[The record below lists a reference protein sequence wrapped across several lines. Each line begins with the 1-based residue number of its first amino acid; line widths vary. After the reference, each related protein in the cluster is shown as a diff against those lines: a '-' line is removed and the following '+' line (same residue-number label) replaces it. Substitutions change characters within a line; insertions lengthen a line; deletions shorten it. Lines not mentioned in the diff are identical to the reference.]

1 MTSPQPGDAEGP
13 WWGTAAAATQC
24 EGAAPRSDWA
34 GWEAEG
40 RAPAS
45 RDGNGFR
52 TRYADDLA
60 LLADHGVRHHRLT
73 IEWARLEPWPGRWDD
88 DEVAHLRRV
97 LGAARAVGV
106 APWACLLHGSAP
118 GWFTDD
124 QRGWLDDKAVLTWA
138 RHVDRVAEAVGDL
151 VAGWVPIHEPA
162 LAARLGY
169 GEGTFPPGRRKDD
182 DQRDARAALL
192 AAEAEA
198 ARLLRSG
205 RAPVAV
211 SPDTGDPHE
220 SDDLLVVSAPVDGL
234 EGALEGT
241 AEAVTARPAARRH
254 RRPGGIAGGRRHR
267 RRPDRRRDG
276 RRGGA
281 GIRGRRGRAAPAP
294 PRAGRGDGGRGP
306 RGRDPRRGRLPPA
319 GGRRLRVAP
328 GLRRPAGPVRPGP
341 QPPTGPRRAAPPA
354 PGLLTHARRV
364 LSARLGSRDDRRAGP
379 EDVADPRAVPRS
391 RLLHAARRGGVR
403 RARCHRSGRLLR
415 VAAPRRWVRSRRGS

>member
-52 TRYADDLA
+52 TRYEDDLA
-60 LLADHGVRHHRLT
+60 LLADHGIRHHRLT

-138 RHVDRVAEAVGDL
+138 RHVDRVAEAIGDL

-205 RAPVAV
+205 RAPVVV
-211 SPDTGDPHE
+211 SPDTDDPHE

-241 AEAVTARPAARRH
+241 AEASPHARLLVVTGDPEGSPSGAATGGDRTGDGTGDGVGPGSGGGEAERRH
-254 RRPGGIAGGRRHR
+254 RRLE
-267 RRPDRRRDG
+267 
-276 RRGGA
+276 
-281 GIRGRRGRAAPAP
+281 RAATTVAEAHADGIPVVGAFHQPAVD
-294 PRAGRGDGGRGP
+294 GYEWHRGFD
-306 RGRDPRRGRLPPA
+306 
-319 GGRRLRVAP
+319 
-328 GLRRPAGPVRPGP
+328 
-341 QPPTGPRRAAPPA
+341 
-354 PGLLTHARRV
+354 
-364 LSARLGSRDDRRAGP
+364 ARLGLFDRDRN
-379 EDVADPRAVPRS
+379 PRPALDALPR
-391 RLLHAARRGGVR
+391 
-403 RARCHRSGRLLR
+403 
-415 VAAPRRWVRSRRGS
+415 PRPGS